1 MPATQDIQRCSGKR
15 AEPGRKG
22 APSKGQAGGA
32 AEVPLVAQPPAQ
44 QQQRRQRP
52 TEKQLSNENNRG
64 GVLLWWNLKI
74 KQRN

>member
-32 AEVPLVAQPPAQ
+32 AEVALGGPATSTAAAEKAAPP
-44 QQQRRQRP
+44 QRTSSARKKPGRGFAVVEP
-52 TEKQLSNENNRG
+52 EN
-64 GVLLWWNLKI
+64 
-74 KQRN
+74 

>member
-22 APSKGQAGGA
+22 APSKGRREGPQRSRW
-32 AEVPLVAQPPAQ
+32 VAQPPAQ

-52 TEKQLSNENNRG
+52 TENQLSNEKNRG